1 MAGMG
6 GRDGRD
12 GWNACL
18 LDGWIVVRVCL
29 LDLMSEC
36 WFAIKK
42 NLFPTG
48 KEYSFWV
55 DGLID
60 RSNGTFGT

>member
-1 MAGMG
+1 M
-6 GRDGRD
+6 
-12 GWNACL
+12 NA
-18 LDGWIVVRVCL
+18 
-29 LDLMSEC
+29 
-36 WFAIKK
+36 AINK